1 MLKTILKWV
10 GIVVGALVVVIVCLG
25 VWFYAKSNRAIA
37 RTFTID
43 QPALAIP
50 TDSASIQR
58 GRHIAS
64 AVSSCI
70 DCHAEHLGGQMVID
84 QAPFM
89 RLGAPNLTRGAG
101 GVGATLTDADFVRA
115 IRHGVGPDGRAL
127 ALMPSEAYQHFSDA
141 DLGAVIAYV
150 KSVAPVDNPVPPREF
165 GPIARMLLARGQF
178 PLFHTGEIDHAAA
191 RSVTAPADT
200 TSADYGHYMANIAGC
215 TSCHGPGL
223 SGGAIPGAPPE
234 APPAPNITP
243 SGIGTWTEAD
253 FFRALREGKGSGGRQ
268 LNAFMPYRYFK
279 DLSDG
284 EIRALWAFVH
294 SVPSKE
300 YGHR

>member
-1 MLKTILKWV
+1 MLLKILKWL
-10 GIVVGALVVVIVCLG
+10 GIVVGALIVIVICLG
-25 VWFYAKSNRAIA
+25 FLMYRKSNTAIA

-50 TDSASIQR
+50 TDSASIAR
-58 GRHIAS
+58 GRHIAT

-70 DCHAEHLGGQMVID
+70 DCHGDHLGGQMVID
-84 QAPFM
+84 AAPFM

-115 IRHGVGPDGRAL
+115 IRHGVGVDGRAL
-127 ALMPSEAYQHFSDA
+127 ALMPSEAYQYLSDA
-141 DLGAVIAYV
+141 DLGSVIAYV
-150 KSVAPVDNPVPPREF
+150 KSVPPVDNPVPPREF
-165 GPIARMLLARGQF
+165 GPVARMLLVQGQF
-178 PLFHTGEIDHAAA
+178 PLFHTADIDHAAA

-200 TSADYGHYMANIAGC
+200 TGAAYGHYMANIAGC
-215 TSCHGPGL
+215 TACHGPGL
-223 SGGAIPGAPPE
+223 SGGAVPGAPPE
-234 APPAPNITP
+234 APPAVNITP

-279 DLSDG
+279 DLSDS
-284 EIRALWAFVH
+284 EIRAIWAFVQ
-294 SVPSKE
+294 SVPSKA
-300 YGHR
+300 YGNR